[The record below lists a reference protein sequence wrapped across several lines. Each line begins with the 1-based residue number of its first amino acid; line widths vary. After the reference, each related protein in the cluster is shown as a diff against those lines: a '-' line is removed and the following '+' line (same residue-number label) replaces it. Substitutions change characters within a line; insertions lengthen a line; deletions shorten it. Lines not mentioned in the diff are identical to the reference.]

1 MAAVLEGHTQAVSR
15 ISRDHTAN
23 DETIYLSFSLLDM
36 MCPRGW
42 KRDREATDDM
52 PRWIHQL
59 SGAGQWDFPNLM
71 KLEITTMSGQP
82 LQPST
87 MDDWSNR
94 AIASWAPINC
104 SMETL
109 LHILLQQHPLGSL
122 TEFRSNSMVAL
133 QQHSTQGTT
142 LTPHFFNH
150 GDTECE
156 RKSRKIS
163 HLINRATSLQIRG
176 TPLRSRHSYP
186 CQDTDSHPA
195 RTGTSRRPELLN
207 ELVRSTSFTL
217 TIYTI
222 PYPQGHTG
230 LQKSGNPSAAAKFLL
245 DKKDTIPVYRLMH
258 QTFSDN
264 LQQHH
269 SAETL
274 TEPRD
279 ILTDPGT
286 DGKGNTLTLP
296 PRPRRLW
303 ASGQGASDAALKWQR
318 VILIQD
324 GKDKGFTQ
332 APIRAGLESIRTRG
346 TEEYKGHVLEVL
358 IEVSPTESIGNTVH
372 KILLECYLQR
382 STVPAPDTLHYTLGE
397 FPSNLV
403 WAQEQTPEHSLH
415 LNAMTGREMSLS
427 HEDKLE

>member
-1 MAAVLEGHTQAVSR
+1 
-15 ISRDHTAN
+15 
-23 DETIYLSFSLLDM
+23 
-36 MCPRGW
+36 
-42 KRDREATDDM
+42 
-52 PRWIHQL
+52 
-59 SGAGQWDFPNLM
+59 
-71 KLEITTMSGQP
+71 
-82 LQPST
+82 
-87 MDDWSNR
+87 
-94 AIASWAPINC
+94 
-104 SMETL
+104 
-109 LHILLQQHPLGSL
+109 
-122 TEFRSNSMVAL
+122 
-133 QQHSTQGTT
+133 
-142 LTPHFFNH
+142 
-150 GDTECE
+150 
-156 RKSRKIS
+156 
-163 HLINRATSLQIRG
+163 
-176 TPLRSRHSYP
+176 
-186 CQDTDSHPA
+186 
-195 RTGTSRRPELLN
+195 
-207 ELVRSTSFTL
+207 VRSTSFTL

-274 TEPRD
+274 REPRD

-286 DGKGNTLTLP
+286 DRKGNTLTLP
-296 PRPRRLW
+296 QRPRRLW

-332 APIRAGLESIRTRG
+332 ALIRAGLESIRTRG

-397 FPSNLV
+397 FQSNLV

>member
-1 MAAVLEGHTQAVSR
+1 MCPTSR
-15 ISRDHTAN
+15 YGRKCCSRHGSCSGRSYTSDIPDQQRPQIN
-23 DETIYLSFSLLDM
+23 DETIYLSLSLLDM

-42 KRDREATDDM
+42 KRDKEATDDM

-82 LQPST
+82 LQPTT

-104 SMETL
+104 NMETL
-109 LHILLQQHPLGSL
+109 LHILLQQHALGSL
-122 TEFRSNSMVAL
+122 SEFRNNSMVAL
-133 QQHSTQGTT
+133 QQHSPLGTT

-150 GDTECE
+150 GDTECG

-163 HLINRATSLQIRG
+163 HLINHATSLQIPR
-176 TPLRSRHSYP
+176 TPLHSRHSYP

-195 RTGTSRRPELLN
+195 RTGTSQRPKLLN
-207 ELVRSTSFTL
+207 EVVCSTSFAL

-222 PYPQGHTG
+222 PYSQGHTG
-230 LQKSGNPSAAAKFLL
+230 LRKSGNPSAAAPFLL
-245 DKKDTIPVYRLMH
+245 DKKDTIPVYRLIH

-264 LQQHH
+264 LQKYHLAGTAGQGT
-269 SAETL
+269 TL
-274 TEPRD
+274 TP
-279 ILTDPGT
+279 
-286 DGKGNTLTLP
+286 P
-296 PRPRRLW
+296 PRPRKLW

-346 TEEYKGHVLEVL
+346 TEENQGHVLEVL

-403 WAQEQTPEHSLH
+403 WAQEQTPENSLH
-415 LNAMTGREMSLS
+415 
-427 HEDKLE
+427 